1 MMCAMTPP
9 ATQDPYRVLFPVG
22 VAYAVLG
29 ASLWPLALLPGVPYP
44 GVLHSTLMIEGF
56 ELAFVAGF
64 LLTITPRITRT
75 DPSDQRELPWVVALA
90 VGTGIAALAGMAA
103 LAHACALAML
113 VLLALAVGRRLR
125 MRQNDPP
132 EEILF
137 VPVGLALGIAGA
149 GLQLLASAGWLV
161 EPAPR
166 LGIRLMSL
174 GMVLSFV
181 LGFGALLVPVFLEI
195 RDPLVIPR
203 IARAHERSGR
213 RALYA
218 GMAVALAL
226 TFVADALGAGALAAF
241 GRATVATAML
251 GLAWKV
257 WRPPGR
263 RTLPA
268 FVLWGAG
275 WLIGIGL
282 WAAALFPRHEI
293 AALHL
298 TLLGGFGTLTMGIA
312 SRVVVTHGGHGPA
325 EEARVVTPVRAACI
339 ALALAARLGAEI
351 DPLRAAWWLASSAV
365 LWILAWL
372 GWIMTARRYLR
383 RDISQS

>member
-1 MMCAMTPP
+1 MPT
-9 ATQDPYRVLFPVG
+9 ATHGPYRALFPVG
-22 VAYAVLG
+22 AAFAILG
-29 ASLWPLALLPGVPYP
+29 AGLWPLALWPGLPAP

-64 LLTITPRITRT
+64 LLTIVPRLART
-75 DPSDQRELPWVVALA
+75 DADDQREVPLA
-90 VGTGIAALAGMAA
+90 VTLAMAFGVFALLGQTPA
-103 LAHACALAML
+103 AHACALATL
-113 VLLALAVGRRLR
+113 LLLAFAVARRMIAR
-125 MRQNDPP
+125 SNDPP
-132 EEILF
+132 EEFVF

-149 GLQLLASAGWLV
+149 ALQFASSAGWVV

-195 RDPLVIPR
+195 KDPLVIPK
-203 IARAHERSGR
+203 IARAHERPR
-213 RALYA
+213 RRMLYL
-218 GMAVALAL
+218 ALAAGLVL
-226 TFVADALGAGALAAF
+226 TFVADALGLGAAGAY
-241 GRATVATAML
+241 GRALVATVML

-257 WRPPGR
+257 WRLPGR

-268 FVLWGAG
+268 FVLWTAG
-275 WLIGIGL
+275 WFIGL
-282 WAAALFPRHEI
+282 GLWMAALSPRHEV

-325 EEARVVTPVRAACI
+325 AEERVMTPARAACL
-339 ALALAARLGAEI
+339 ALALVARMAAEF
-351 DPLRAAWWLASSAV
+351 DPARQIGWLAASAS
-365 LWILAWL
+365 LWIVAWM
-372 GWIMTARRYLR
+372 GWLFATRRSLVPVHEPAR
-383 RDISQS
+383 S